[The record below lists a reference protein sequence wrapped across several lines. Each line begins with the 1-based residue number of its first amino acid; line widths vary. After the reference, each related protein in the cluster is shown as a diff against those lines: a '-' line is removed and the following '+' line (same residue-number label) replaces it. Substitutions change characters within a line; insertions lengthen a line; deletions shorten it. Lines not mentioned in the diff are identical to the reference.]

1 MKSDKTRV
9 MCNGI
14 SIHKAKLLAV
24 AAIAAMQTGV
34 CHAQTDT
41 DTGFKGLDDLT
52 GLTLQEL
59 QDRNTTKGEYS
70 IDDMSKVFF
79 IYNVKTGK
87 FINSGSH
94 WGTHITMKD
103 YPLPM
108 WTKTASDDNAV
119 LFAQPLATGQG
130 HYVKWVN
137 NTSETDAGIF
147 IDRRLNTDNDGL
159 GYDGWFFEPVTDSS
173 DPTVAGKNTYR
184 IYTYNATSYTTDSE
198 KYYLCVRGNV
208 VDQDKNCEAETYA
221 DIKAK
226 YPGYDTWRIFS
237 MEQIYDLQEKNLDDM
252 TNSLELSY
260 KLKCPGFS
268 RGNTEISNWYTY
280 TWGKSDNACVR
291 FGLEHLNDQ
300 PTTTVGGTVQ
310 SVTRNDGKYTHET
323 LTSDYKFTHGDNAN
337 TATSFSDAFDY
348 QRYMGKYFCVD
359 AKEVRGAIYQDI
371 TVSHSGT
378 YVIECKAYSTTPKA
392 KLFAGLVDPA
402 NSKNTL
408 QETLRQTVLS
418 QVSYMPET
426 EQAALHTSEQNMDYA
441 GKEFYGSRKYIN
453 SVIVR
458 VPENVAN
465 DNRVI
470 RFGIMI
476 GDTDDTTP
484 EAGEWT
490 VFDDFRLLYANKV
503 TDEDLI
509 LDEDRADLEYLKYS
523 TNYKNKTLHLNKT
536 FTKDKWNSFVLP
548 VDLTIDQFRQAFG
561 ANARIAELA
570 RLSNNEIQ
578 FESKTLDDDK
588 TETGNGNKI
597 AIEAYK
603 PYIIFP
609 TKDLSQEKTPV
620 YTAYLTQTEGVSE
633 KHAVVIRANHL
644 DIPNVSFKTDAANN
658 DNDLSNID
666 QDTWTS
672 KLTTAGDGTITA
684 YATFARTFGTATQDM
699 NTGVYTIEN
708 KGEIISGRDNLIGCY
723 FFDKGN
729 LYYSDKRPRGL
740 RGFSCWFKPAAT
752 TTSMPKLFLDGVQQ
766 SGELSEIGEIT
777 YDAESQKISQFVNG
791 IYNMNG
797 QLVKDGSSTAGL
809 PKGIYIVNGK
819 KTAVD

>member
-1 MKSDKTRV
+1 

-34 CHAQTDT
+34 CYAQTDT

-52 GLTLQEL
+52 GLTLEEL
-59 QDRNTTKGEYS
+59 QANITSGDYS
-70 IDDMSKVFF
+70 VEDMSKVFF

-108 WTKTASDDNAV
+108 WTRSGANASDAV

-130 HYVKWVN
+130 HYLKWVEH
-137 NTSETDAGIF
+137 TSETDAGIF
-147 IDRRLNTDNDGL
+147 IDRNLYEDNNADT

-173 DPTVAGKNTYR
+173 DPTIAQKNTYR
-184 IYTYNATSYTTDSE
+184 LYTYRKTSDTSSSD
-198 KYYLCVRGNV
+198 KYYLCVRGDV
-208 VDQDKNCEAETYA
+208 VDQDKNCEAETDA
-221 DIKAK
+221 DIQSKK
-226 YPGYDTWRIFS
+226 YSGYDTWRIFS
-237 MEQIYDLQEKNLDDM
+237 MQQIYNLQGDNLDDM
-252 TNSLELSY
+252 TSSLDLSF

-268 RGNTEISNWYTY
+268 RGNKDISNWYTY
-280 TWGKSDNACVR
+280 TWGKTDNTCVR

-310 SVTRNDGKYTHET
+310 SVTRGNGNYTHNT
-323 LTSDYKFTHGDNAN
+323 LTSDYKFTHGDNAT
-337 TATSFSDAFDY
+337 TATSFADAADY

-392 KLFAGLVDPA
+392 KLFAGLVDPE

-418 QVSYMPET
+418 QVSYMPAT
-426 EQAALHTSEQNMDYA
+426 EQEALHTSEQNMDYA
-441 GKEFYGSRKYIN
+441 GKEFHGSRKYIN

-458 VPENVAN
+458 VPESVAEE
-465 DNRVI
+465 NRVI

-476 GDTDDTTP
+476 GDGDDTTP
-484 EAGEWT
+484 EEGEWT
-490 VFDDFRLLYANKV
+490 VFDDFRLLYANKA

-509 LDEDRADLEYLKYS
+509 LDEDRADLEYLTYQ

-561 ANARIAELA
+561 ANARIAELTC
-570 RLSNNEIQ
+570 LSNNEIQ
-578 FESKTLDDDK
+578 FTSKTLGDDK

-597 AIEAYK
+597 ALEAYK

-620 YTAYLTQTEGVSE
+620 YKALLTTTRNGSE
-633 KHAVVIRANHL
+633 THDIVIKANHL
-644 DIPNVSFKTDAANN
+644 DIPNVSFKTDGNN

-666 QDTWTS
+666 QATWTS
-672 KLTTAGDGTITA
+672 KLKTKGDGTITA
-684 YATFARTFGTATQDM
+684 YATFARTFGDATQ
-699 NTGVYTIEN
+699 NPETGVYTIEN
-708 KGEIISGRDNLIGCY
+708 KSKILEGRDNLIGSY

-729 LYYSDKRPRGL
+729 IYYSDKRARGL

-752 TTSMPKLFLDGVQQ
+752 ATSMPKLFLDGVQQ

-777 YDAESQKISQFVNG
+777 YDTDSQKINLFASG

-797 QLVKDGSSTAGL
+797 QLVRSGSSTAGL